1 MDSFSR
7 KKWAFHGTY
16 MLMYFFPL
24 SVNSNEHIQLLK
36 RKKEK
41 EKKKKKKKEHIQTSF
56 FFFFFNLKYLQLTRH
71 KGKLQTQPGKR
82 GWLIVPLPKANSVC
96 RLFQNLEFD

>member
-41 EKKKKKKKEHIQTSF
+41 EKEKRAYPDIF
-56 FFFFFNLKYLQLTRH
+56 FFFLNFNLKYLQHTRH

-82 GWLIVPLPKANSVC
+82 GWLIVPFPKANSVC

>member
-1 MDSFSR
+1 
-7 KKWAFHGTY
+7 
-16 MLMYFFPL
+16 MYFFPL

-41 EKKKKKKKEHIQTSF
+41 EKKKKKKKSISRHF
-56 FFFFFNLKYLQLTRH
+56 FFFFFNIKYLQHTRH

-82 GWLIVPLPKANSVC
+82 GWLIVPFPKANSVC